1 MLQKME
7 TPLDYYG
14 FFTILTCSDDEAS
27 SEALETMSEVLIEKY
42 HFWRIDGY
50 DLEPRSAASEAESG
64 EVFEELVNIVQTLEE
79 MGWQLY
85 GRVFRCGE
93 SIKDIELYIL
103 SQEDGEVYRKRGFF
117 EQID

>member
-1 MLQKME
+1 ME
-7 TPLDYYG
+7 TPVDYYG
-14 FFTILTCSDDEAS
+14 FFTILTCSDEAS
-27 SEALETMSEVLIEKY
+27 EEALETVSEAIIEES

-93 SIKDIELYIL
+93 SVKDIELYIL